1 MPKPVLVLDRRF
13 ENIQLFTV
21 FMASTSAANIMGV
34 NLTYFPSVSLAQ
46 RAAKN
51 IVGIINLPSEDDAA
65 RTIKKEGHNG
75 DITFTNVS
83 FKHPTH
89 PDIPILKEVSF
100 TIPVGKSVA
109 FVGPSDCGKST
120 IISLIQ
126 RFYRPDTGSISL
138 GGDLIESLN
147 LDWYR
152 GLLGAVN
159 QEPMMFAGTIRSNL
173 QLGVERTLTD
183 AELEEACHQALCLD
197 FINEMPDRFDTDLG
211 AVGKAVS
218 GGQKQRLALA
228 RAILRNPSILL
239 LDEATSA
246 LDSEN
251 QDKFLT
257 ALKAWRETHPCTVVT
272 VAHRLSTIVESDIIF
287 VVHDGI
293 IAAQGTHEELLKSC
307 DFYANLIRRWIE
319 CDRTCLFE

>member
-13 ENIQLFTV
+13 EIIQLFTV

-65 RTIKKEGHNG
+65 REIKKEGHNG

-83 FKHPTH
+83 FKYPTR
-89 PDIPILKEVSF
+89 PDIPILKDVSF

-109 FVGPSDCGKST
+109 FVGPSGCGKST

-126 RFYRPDTGSISL
+126 RFYRPNTGSISL
-138 GGDLIESLN
+138 GNDLIESLN

-159 QEPMMFAGTIRSNL
+159 QEPVMFSGTIRSNL

-183 AELEEACHQALCLD
+183 GELEEALCLD

-239 LDEATSA
+239 LDECVEQRELGYV
-246 LDSEN
+246 LDGVEGVERESSVN
-251 QDKFLT
+251 DGTLFKQDCGYHGSR
-257 ALKAWRETHPCTVVT
+257 W
-272 VAHRLSTIVESDIIF
+272 
-287 VVHDGI
+287 
-293 IAAQGTHEELLKSC
+293 C
-307 DFYANLIRRWIE
+307 DCGSGN
-319 CDRTCLFE
+319 T

>member
-1 MPKPVLVLDRRF
+1 MLNRGWIDYF
-13 ENIQLFTV
+13 QLFIV
-21 FMASTSAANIMGV
+21 YMAITKSANVLGINIAY
-34 NLTYFPSVSLAQ
+34 TPSVDLAQ

-65 RTIKKEGHNG
+65 RAIKKEGHNG
-75 DITFTNVS
+75 DIDFTNVS
-83 FKHPTH
+83 FKYPTR
-89 PDIPILKEVSF
+89 PDIPILKDVSF

-109 FVGPSDCGKST
+109 FVGPSGCGKST

-159 QEPMMFAGTIRSNL
+159 QEPVMFAGTIRSNL

-183 AELEEACHQALCLD
+183 GELEEALCLD
-197 FINEMPDRFDTDLG
+197 FINEIPDRFDTDLG

-251 QDKFLT
+251 QEKFLT
-257 ALKAWRETHPCTVVT
+257 ALK
-272 VAHRLSTIVESDIIF
+272 LS
-287 VVHDGI
+287 
-293 IAAQGTHEELLKSC
+293 
-307 DFYANLIRRWIE
+307 LIHISEPTRP
-319 CDRTCLFE
+319 

>member
-13 ENIQLFTV
+13 EIIQLFTV

-65 RTIKKEGHNG
+65 RAIKKEGHNG

-83 FKHPTH
+83 FKYPTR
-89 PDIPILKEVSF
+89 PDIPILKDVSF

-109 FVGPSDCGKST
+109 FVGPSGCGKST

-159 QEPMMFAGTIRSNL
+159 QEPVMFAGTIRSNL
-173 QLGVERTLTD
+173 QLGVERILTD
-183 AELEEACHQALCLD
+183 AELEEALCLD
-197 FINEMPDRFDTDLG
+197 LATRCSIDWIPIWELWERRYREVRSSVWRFC
-211 AVGKAVS
+211 
-218 GGQKQRLALA
+218 
-228 RAILRNPSILL
+228 NPSILL
-239 LDEATSA
+239 LDETTSA
-246 LDSEN
+246 LDSE
-251 QDKFLT
+251 K
-257 ALKAWRETHPCTVVT
+257 
-272 VAHRLSTIVESDIIF
+272 
-287 VVHDGI
+287 
-293 IAAQGTHEELLKSC
+293 
-307 DFYANLIRRWIE
+307 
-319 CDRTCLFE
+319 

>member
-1 MPKPVLVLDRRF
+1 MLATMALGAVLVERGETQF
-13 ENIQLFTV
+13 TNIFTV
-21 FMASTSAANIMGV
+21 VMGV
-34 NLTYFPSVSLAQ
+34 FMCAQFVGIRIVYTPSVVLAQ

-51 IVGIINLPSEDDAA
+51 IIGIINLPSEDDAA
-65 RTIKKEGHNG
+65 RAIKKEGHNG

-83 FKHPTH
+83 FKYPTR
-89 PDIPILKEVSF
+89 PDIPILKDVSF

-109 FVGPSDCGKST
+109 FVGPSGCGKST

-159 QEPMMFAGTIRSNL
+159 QEPVMFSGTIRSNL
-173 QLGVERTLTD
+173 QLGVERMLTD
-183 AELEEACHQALCLD
+183 GELEEALCLD

-272 VAHRLSTIVESDIIF
+272 VAHRLSTIVDSDIIF

-293 IAAQGTHEELLKSC
+293 IAAEGTHEELLKSC
-307 DFYANLIRRWIE
+307 DFYANLVRGQME
-319 CDRTCLFE
+319 TSPMA

>member
-65 RTIKKEGHNG
+65 RVIKKEGHNG

-83 FKHPTH
+83 FTYPTR
-89 PDIPILKEVSF
+89 PDIPILRDVSF
-100 TIPVGKSVA
+100 TIPVGKSIA
-109 FVGPSDCGKST
+109 FMGPSGCGKST

-159 QEPMMFAGTIRSNL
+159 QEPVMFAGTIRSNL

-183 AELEEACHQALCLD
+183 AELEEALCLD

-228 RAILRNPSILL
+228 RAILRKPSILL

-246 LDSEN
+246 LDSET

-257 ALKAWRETHPCTVVT
+257 ALKAWRENHPCTVVT

-287 VVHDGI
+287 VVHDGV
-293 IAAQGTHEELLKSC
+293 IAAQGTHEELLKNC
-307 DFYANLIRRWIE
+307 DFYANLVRGQME
-319 CDRTCLFE
+319 TSPVA